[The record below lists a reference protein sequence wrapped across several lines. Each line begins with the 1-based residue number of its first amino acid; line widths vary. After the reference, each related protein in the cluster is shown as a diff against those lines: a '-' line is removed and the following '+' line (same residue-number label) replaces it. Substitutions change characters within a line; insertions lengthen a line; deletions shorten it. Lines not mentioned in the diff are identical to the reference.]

1 MNKIKFEPY
10 GGLVGQGFSKFNET
24 LINNQE
30 DPHSQIENDETPEAY
45 NLAFF
50 ESFFNLLK
58 FSLLHFSLQSMLLFT
73 YKYFHPFV

>member
-1 MNKIKFEPY
+1 MNKIKSEPY
-10 GGLVGQGFSKFNET
+10 GGLVGHGFSKFNET